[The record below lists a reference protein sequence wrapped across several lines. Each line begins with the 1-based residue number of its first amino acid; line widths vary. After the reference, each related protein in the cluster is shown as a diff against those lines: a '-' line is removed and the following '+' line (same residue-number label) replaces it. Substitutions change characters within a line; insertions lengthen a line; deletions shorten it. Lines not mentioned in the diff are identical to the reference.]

1 MQLVSV
7 LFYSDCSSSLY
18 FFDWSFVCLPS
29 GLFFSTVVYDFS
41 GPASYQRTS
50 VFRLLQF
57 AVKCPCLHLSE
68 WTDISVKM
76 SLSNVLAVKD
86 REGNLT
92 DCVLTSITNRFL
104 PDNVEGDNN
113 QLINAF
119 DCKKIAQN
127 LSKMEE
133 IVSNNNN
140 NGNVANNAFGSE
152 FITPNHALTKRSA
165 PIQCRVT
172 LNDFEL
178 INLDDLKSD
187 PEDCW

>member
-1 MQLVSV
+1 M
-7 LFYSDCSSSLY
+7 
-18 FFDWSFVCLPS
+18 
-29 GLFFSTVVYDFS
+29 FSMTFPCGDRS
-41 GPASYQRTS
+41 TH
-50 VFRLLQF
+50 FRFPLI
-57 AVKCPCLHLSE
+57 AVKWSCLHLSE
-68 WTDISVKM
+68 WTKISVKM
-76 SLSNVLAVKD
+76 SLSNVITVKD

-104 PDNVEGDNN
+104 IDNVEGDNN

-152 FITPNHALTKRSA
+152 FITPNNALTKRSV
-165 PIQCRVT
+165 PILYRAT

-178 INLDDLKSD
+178 INLDDMKSD